1 MARILTPCPE
11 SGNLPILGLATV
23 ASITESVDG
32 VKPFRAT
39 LRIQKG
45 PQASQTTLCVKTE
58 VRVSCPRK
66 TRSTFGKC
74 EVV

>member
-1 MARILTPCPE
+1 MAPGGGCSLARTLTPCPE

-23 ASITESVDG
+23 ASITGSVDG
-32 VKPFRAT
+32 VKPVKAT

-58 VRVSCPRK
+58 VRSWIPVLYL
-66 TRSTFGKC
+66 
-74 EVV
+74 